1 VVELSAWQAVVM
13 CGRYAN
19 ARTKAQIA
27 LDFQVAEKYVEVKDK
42 PDYNVTPQKRAP
54 IVLTAAPPEGQAA
67 DMVRQVRLALWGLR
81 PGFLKPEQRGFPNA
95 RVEGLAEKRSFAK
108 PLRERRIL
116 VPMDGFYEW
125 WDERDETGKEYRQ
138 PYYFTPKDGGAL
150 ALAGLMQWAK
160 DPRNPDE
167 KIMTYTIITTEATD
181 DVGLIHDRMP
191 MIIRPSNWAAWLD
204 PTMTDVDTALA
215 LMAPPG
221 EGTLNIF
228 KVRTTVNNAKNNGPE
243 LIQPVEQLL

>member
-1 VVELSAWQAVVM
+1 MAPGRHEEGGRWASESGRSRICVVELSAWQAVVM

-54 IVLTAAPPEGQAA
+54 IVLTAAPPEGQTA

-125 WDERDETGKEYRQ
+125 VRPERCMYAVSGCVRIHCVPTVLRLS
-138 PYYFTPKDGGAL
+138 GAR
-150 ALAGLMQWAK
+150 W
-160 DPRNPDE
+160 
-167 KIMTYTIITTEATD
+167 TD
-181 DVGLIHDRMP
+181 
-191 MIIRPSNWAAWLD
+191 
-204 PTMTDVDTALA
+204 
-215 LMAPPG
+215 APG
-221 EGTLNIF
+221 
-228 KVRTTVNNAKNNGPE
+228 
-243 LIQPVEQLL
+243 